1 MLKVLAFYLNKQK
14 RFIPK
19 KIWSVPCTMDSSFF
33 SQQMLYCLA
42 TFLVYMAL
50 LSSLMQKHFQFKQ
63 RLNWVKRPAGA
74 AAVAAGAEA
83 PDFRLGG
90 LIRPDPAR
98 HFYSTLSL
106 LLLHTSQPNT
116 SDAASLYKPPIQN
129 GVESRY
135 EVAIEFHVFLW
146 SRKDLRR

>member
-1 MLKVLAFYLNKQK
+1 
-14 RFIPK
+14 
-19 KIWSVPCTMDSSFF
+19 
-33 SQQMLYCLA
+33 
-42 TFLVYMAL
+42 MAL
-50 LSSLMQKHFQFKQ
+50 LSSLMQKHFHFKQ
-63 RLNWVKRPAGA
+63 RLNRVKRPAA
-74 AAVAAGAEA
+74 AAGAAGAEA

-116 SDAASLYKPPIQN
+116 SDAASLYKPPIRN

-135 EVAIEFHVFLW
+135 EVAFEFHLFIINGCFMKIRTTHK
-146 SRKDLRR
+146 SIFIIIYRIEIKH

>member
-1 MLKVLAFYLNKQK
+1 MTNIF
-14 RFIPK
+14 F
-19 KIWSVPCTMDSSFF
+19 SFF
-33 SQQMLYCLA
+33 EKKVQHCVKNVRSIVFCSLVVLLVLSWENQLSQKCC
-42 TFLVYMAL
+42 TCFPH

-63 RLNWVKRPAGA
+63 RLNWVKRPA
-74 AAVAAGAEA
+74 AGGEA

-116 SDAASLYKPPIQN
+116 SDAASLYKPPIHN
-129 GVESRY
+129 GVEIRY
-135 EVAIEFHVFLW
+135 EIAFEFHVC
-146 SRKDLRR
+146 S

>member
-1 MLKVLAFYLNKQK
+1 M
-14 RFIPK
+14 P
-19 KIWSVPCTMDSSFF
+19 
-33 SQQMLYCLA
+33 YCLA
-42 TFLVYMAL
+42 TLLVYMAL

-63 RLNWVKRPAGA
+63 RPAGA

-135 EVAIEFHVFLW
+135 EVAIEFHVC
-146 SRKDLRR
+146 S